1 MYLKKLRSLQVF
13 GILLFPGFLSAQTVV
28 TVPVYPTDL
37 DSVTVI
43 YDATKGNGALKNV
56 PPPIYAHT
64 GVITNLST
72 SPGDWRYVIAP
83 WSTNLPKALMTH
95 WAIISTRSR

>member
-1 MYLKKLRSLQVF
+1 MYLRKLRSFRCWFFIV
-13 GILLFPGFLSAQTVV
+13 PGFLSAQTVV

-72 SPGDWRYVIAP
+72 SPSDWRYVIA
-83 WSTNLPKALMTH
+83 SLDHRTSQRH
-95 WAIISTRSR
+95 